1 MIKRITGRLIRFCC
15 PGALLC
21 LLSAFCGCQTA
32 AYYKQAVSGELQ
44 LLSRR
49 RPIETLLADPQLDPA
64 LRKKFELTLQARD
77 FAAAEL
83 KLHPDGHYL
92 TYTDL
97 QRTHAIWNVHA
108 APEFSLHAK
117 TWWYP
122 LVGRL
127 KYRGYF
133 AREDALKYAGKLA
146 ERHLD
151 VFVEGVDAYSTLGWF
166 KDPILNTFIHYSE
179 TEFAGTI
186 FHELAH
192 QRVFAAG
199 DTDFNEAFAM
209 SVEQEGVR
217 RWLKKYR
224 DADAF
229 IHYSETEFAGTIFH
243 ELAHQRVFAAG
254 DTDFNEAFA
263 MSVEQEGVRRWLK
276 KYRDA
281 DAFIHYSETEF
292 AGTIFHELAH
302 QRVFAAGDTDF
313 NEAFAMSVE
322 QEGVRRWLKK
332 YRDAD
337 ALKNYERELERNG
350 EFAALLRATRE
361 KLKLI
366 YGDSDDDRPR
376 VARGT
381 QVSDADKREQKKA
394 VLEALQHDYA
404 EMKARWQGDGS
415 YDNWFA
421 RPVNN
426 AQLNTVATYHDL
438 LPAFEGL
445 LRSTSRSEE
454 RRVGKECR
462 SRWSPY

>member
-224 DADAF
+224 DADA
-229 IHYSETEFAGTIFH
+229 
-243 ELAHQRVFAAG
+243 
-254 DTDFNEAFA
+254 
-263 MSVEQEGVRRWLK
+263 
-276 KYRDA
+276 
-281 DAFIHYSETEF
+281 
-292 AGTIFHELAH
+292 
-302 QRVFAAGDTDF
+302 
-313 NEAFAMSVE
+313 
-322 QEGVRRWLKK
+322 
-332 YRDAD
+332 
-337 ALKNYERELERNG
+337 LKNYERELERNG

-445 LRSTSRSEE
+445 LRSTSGDFEMFYA
-454 RRVGKECR
+454 ECR
-462 SRWSPY
+462 RLAKLSKDERLRRLKEIGVSAP